1 MYFITQEVL
10 PGFFAPCWTQ
20 GGPSWTDNL
29 VEARRRMNSLDFALW
44 RPTTVMV
51 TMADVILRILF
62 ASNRMHADVFP
73 DLNMPIIYDAQADG
87 GITPGNEVSYEILFS
102 GPV

>member
-1 MYFITQEVL
+1 
-10 PGFFAPCWTQ
+10 
-20 GGPSWTDNL
+20 
-29 VEARRRMNSLDFALW
+29 MNSLDFALR

-51 TMADVILRILF
+51 TMVDIILGNLF
-62 ASNRMHADVFP
+62 TSNRMHTDVFP
-73 DLNMPIIYDAQADG
+73 DLNMPIIYVAQADG